1 MSLRRAGVAALPALA
16 ALSTLAGL
24 LACHPGGRPVADLAS
39 DRAQVDLAYPETV
52 DLDLTLTP
60 RAARPTAGDLLLF
73 VHLLDE
79 PGSVVRTFD
88 LPLDGPWKP
97 GEAQRL
103 RVRLHQSALAEPLP
117 PGDYLLAAGL
127 YAPGADTT
135 GERFTLGAGHEI
147 ARQEYRLATV
157 RVPSPAAE
165 LPRFRFSDRWLPAEP
180 GTDRQVLARRWLAGG
195 GAPGELEIG
204 PLAGPGALWIR
215 LEIPAATGGDRVEV
229 ETAGEP
235 PRVAVTADCGG
246 FESVAAGSGP
256 HDFELAIPAGAA
268 TSCRVAIDP
277 NFRFVRAAGGGPVSV
292 ALEILAWGRRAE
304 AP

>member
-1 MSLRRAGVAALPALA
+1 MIRRFGVAALA
-16 ALSTLAGL
+16 TLAVLVGL
-24 LACHPGGRPVADLAS
+24 LACGPGGRPVADLTS
-39 DRAQVDLAYPETV
+39 DRSQIDLAYPETV
-52 DLDLTLTP
+52 DFELTLTP
-60 RAARPTAGDLLLF
+60 RAARPTAGNLLLF

-88 LPLDGPWKP
+88 LPLDRPWSA

-117 PGDYLLAAGL
+117 PGDYLLTAGL

-135 GERFTLGAGHEI
+135 GERFTLNAGHEV

-157 RVPSPAAE
+157 RVPAPSAE

-215 LEIPAATGGDRVEV
+215 LEIPAA
-229 ETAGEP
+229 
-235 PRVAVTADCGG
+235 
-246 FESVAAGSGP
+246 
-256 HDFELAIPAGAA
+256 AGATDWRSRPPASRRGWRSPPTAEA
-268 TSCRVAIDP
+268 TRASPRGAGRTISSSRSP
-277 NFRFVRAAGGGPVSV
+277 PASRRAAG
-292 ALEILAWGRRAE
+292 
-304 AP
+304 